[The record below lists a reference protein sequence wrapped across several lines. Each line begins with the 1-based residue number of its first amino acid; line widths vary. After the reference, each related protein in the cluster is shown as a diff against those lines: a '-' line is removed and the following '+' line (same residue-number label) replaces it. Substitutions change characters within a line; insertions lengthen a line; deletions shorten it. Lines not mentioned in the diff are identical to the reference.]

1 MQAFSSDFNCLPT
14 DIITVIASNSGQV
27 WRSLV
32 FVDHKC
38 HDTLNNW
45 KAYVKQF
52 TTVGQVTQVAVG
64 PGAISKYIIEQPE
77 RTRIT
82 LLDGVPHSEDG
93 VETWSIEVGTSV
105 SLQIS
110 PILGIQN
117 STTCVAIGGVYRR
130 GKRVSSYPE
139 PTMIH
144 VIAWELPS

>member
-52 TTVGQVTQVAVG
+52 TTVGVVTQ
-64 PGAISKYIIEQPE
+64 ISRGTGQLQYPIIVPE
-77 RTRIT
+77 RTHIT

-93 VETWSIEVGTSV
+93 VDTWSIEVGVDYLIYTAESHIGRKGRFRQAV
-105 SLQIS
+105 
-110 PILGIQN
+110 
-117 STTCVAIGGVYRR
+117 GGVYRR

-139 PTMIH
+139 TSLPIH
-144 VIAWELPS
+144 VIEWKVQS